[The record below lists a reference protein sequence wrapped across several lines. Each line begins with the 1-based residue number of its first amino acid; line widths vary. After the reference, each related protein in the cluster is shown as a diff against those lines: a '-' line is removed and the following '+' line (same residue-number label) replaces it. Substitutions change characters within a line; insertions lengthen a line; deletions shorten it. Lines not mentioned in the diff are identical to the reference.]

1 MIRLALLRHGHT
13 DWNRQGRIQGASD
26 IPLDDEARAGLA
38 ALRLPGDWA
47 KAQLWSSPLKR
58 AAETAE
64 LVARRAPRLAPELI
78 EMNWGDWEGQRGLDL
93 LATPGSG
100 FRHIEDWGWDYHA
113 PGGETPRDLWTRL
126 KPWLARLD
134 RDALAVCH
142 IGVMRVLL
150 ACAHGWDFAGPAPFK
165 IKRNRLYVLRLEGE
179 TLTPEGEPIRL
190 IPVEGAA

>member
-26 IPLDDEARAGLA
+26 IPLDDEARTCLA
-38 ALRLPGDWA
+38 ALRLPNDWA
-47 KAQLWSSPLKR
+47 AAELWSSPLKR

-64 LVARRAPRLAPELI
+64 LVARRAPRLAPELV

-100 FRHIEDWGWDYHA
+100 FRHIEEWGWDYHA
-113 PGGETPRDLWTRL
+113 PGGETPRNLWTRL

-134 RDALAVCH
+134 RSALAVCH

-150 ACAHGWDFAGPAPFK
+150 ARAHGWDFSGPAPFR

-190 IPVEGAA
+190 IPAEGAA